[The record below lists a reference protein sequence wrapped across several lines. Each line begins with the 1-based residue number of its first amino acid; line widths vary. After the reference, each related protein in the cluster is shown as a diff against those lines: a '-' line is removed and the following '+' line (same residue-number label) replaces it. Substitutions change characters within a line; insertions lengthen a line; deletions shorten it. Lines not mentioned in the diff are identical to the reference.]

1 MPKLSKLSIALALS
15 LCALFTLV
23 VASPELAK
31 EQSSQA
37 AEAFTET
44 TAAKLLSQLAEG
56 LRAHSSHKMLSVFD
70 LSHMEGAPL
79 FRQQITAFF
88 SQYDSIRVH
97 FKLLDVKENTVIV
110 DAEMDATP
118 PDGVN
123 TAQHRTAQLR
133 FIADKTQ
140 AGWKFIDVQPRDF
153 FS

>member
-56 LRAHSSHKMLSVFD
+56 LRAHSSHKMLSVFE
-70 LSHMEGAPL
+70 LSHMEDAPL

-97 FKLLDVKENTVIV
+97 FKLVEVKDNTVIV
-110 DAEMDATP
+110 DAQMEASTSGDVTP
-118 PDGVN
+118 P
-123 TAQHRTAQLR
+123 QRKSIQLR
-133 FIADKTQ
+133 FSAEKTT
-140 AGWKFIDVQPRDF
+140 AGWKFVDVQPRAF